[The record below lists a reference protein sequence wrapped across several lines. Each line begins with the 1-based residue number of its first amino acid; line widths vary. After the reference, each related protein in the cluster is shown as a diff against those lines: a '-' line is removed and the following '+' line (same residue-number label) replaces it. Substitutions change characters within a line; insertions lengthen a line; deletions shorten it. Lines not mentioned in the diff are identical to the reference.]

1 MAEFTTA
8 VRYGMDL
15 IHALLNNSEL
25 GKISKE
31 QRAGA
36 WEVWQTRLSNPNIAE
51 YVTSCGGLGIR
62 VTKAEELDDAI
73 ARAFAFEGPA
83 TVEVRTD
90 PDLI

>member
-31 QRAGA
+31 QRAGY
-36 WEVWQTRLSNPNIAE
+36 WPVWQT
-51 YVTSCGGLGIR
+51 
-62 VTKAEELDDAI
+62 
-73 ARAFAFEGPA
+73 
-83 TVEVRTD
+83 
-90 PDLI
+90 